1 MPPTLTLLFPT
12 LCYSEKDKENPVCPT
27 FFDSSKG
34 LGILGG
40 LLKIR
45 FLKNINES
53 FIRNEL
59 IKNRTNPKY
68 TRFYGDCGCSSFSPV
83 KMFYKDMKKILTQK
97 NMPADFKKAVDNLN
111 RKSIESKIT
120 ELLTYCSIEKCE
132 VEIRN
137 LIDSLLKSST
147 YFCNHDHDEIECE
160 VKKNAEAILKKKN
173 LTPSDYTSFVK
184 LLILRQK

>member
-1 MPPTLTLLFPT
+1 MPMKANVSNSISVSDLIGDI
-12 LCYSEKDKENPVCPT
+12 EKA
-27 FFDSSKG
+27 SKN
-34 LGILGG
+34 LHKCRKRYCKTQYDEYNTQEAKKL
-40 LLKIR
+40 
-45 FLKNINES
+45 E
-53 FIRNEL
+53 
-59 IKNRTNPKY
+59 
-68 TRFYGDCGCSSFSPV
+68 
-83 KMFYKDMKKILTQK
+83 DMKKILTQK
-97 NMPADFKKAVDNLN
+97 NIPADFKKAVDNLN

-147 YFCNHDHDEIECE
+147 YFCNHDNDEIECE